1 MALINSL
8 KSHEAI
14 SDYLNT
20 LFQVKAMSVQMPK
33 FGKDTDLI
41 LDGIFRLI
49 MGENDNKW
57 LKDQLF
63 ASMQVFDQTISS
75 SYMSVKLVE

>member
-1 MALINSL
+1 
-8 KSHEAI
+8 
-14 SDYLNT
+14 
-20 LFQVKAMSVQMPK
+20 MSVQMPK

-49 MGENDNKW
+49 MGENDSKW